1 MKIGSINILGEIMS
15 NRIDKTIELV
25 KVSFT
30 SRLKGTL
37 NLPSSKSSSTRAL
50 LTSAVTTGESK
61 IANVATGFNTI
72 SMKKNCERL
81 GATYK
86 EKDGILIVNGID
98 IHSVNNPIDFD
109 PGNSGVVLRL
119 FMGIA
124 GYLPESRF
132 TTEYENSLGV
142 RSQTEMV
149 HALRMLNV
157 HCESMGED
165 DRLPIKIKS
174 NRKLANYTEV
184 SCRKSSQFLSGLL
197 YLGAIG
203 NEDLTIRVTDS
214 ITAPSMVHTTINNLK
229 RAGGEIS
236 FDKDFRTFFVNGK
249 KQLTATNFEVGSDP
263 ASTAAILA
271 LCGSMNSDVILS
283 GFFEEELGNGAVIQ
297 YLLDSGTGIEFLA
310 DNKIRISGTPDI
322 RPLDFD
328 GSLAPD
334 AVPALAARA
343 AFANGTSTFYNI
355 EHIRYKESDRISDFR
370 RELSK
375 LGVKSDEKQD
385 QLIIHGNPVG
395 YDGGV
400 TLDGHYDHG
409 LIMALT
415 TIGMHCREP
424 ILIKEP
430 YHVGQTYPEYFSEV
444 KYLGAEISELAKKNS

>member
-1 MKIGSINILGEIMS
+1 MWINEL
-15 NRIDKTIELV
+15 RCHIEW
-25 KVSFT
+25 
-30 SRLKGTL
+30 
-37 NLPSSKSSSTRAL
+37 
-50 LTSAVTTGESK
+50 
-61 IANVATGFNTI
+61 
-72 SMKKNCERL
+72 
-81 GATYK
+81 
-86 EKDGILIVNGID
+86 
-98 IHSVNNPIDFD
+98 
-109 PGNSGVVLRL
+109 
-119 FMGIA
+119 
-124 GYLPESRF
+124 
-132 TTEYENSLGV
+132 
-142 RSQTEMV
+142 
-149 HALRMLNV
+149 
-157 HCESMGED
+157 
-165 DRLPIKIKS
+165 
-174 NRKLANYTEV
+174 
-184 SCRKSSQFLSGLL
+184 
-197 YLGAIG
+197 
-203 NEDLTIRVTDS
+203 
-214 ITAPSMVHTTINNLK
+214 
-229 RAGGEIS
+229 
-236 FDKDFRTFFVNGK
+236 
-249 KQLTATNFEVGSDP
+249 
-263 ASTAAILA
+263 
-271 LCGSMNSDVILS
+271 
-283 GFFEEELGNGAVIQ
+283 FFEEELGNGAVIQ

-385 QLIIHGNPVG
+385 QLIIHGNPLG

-444 KYLGAEISELAKKNS
+444 KYLGAEISELAKKKFMKIILLIERSYTCVGLLQYIVPAQIQ